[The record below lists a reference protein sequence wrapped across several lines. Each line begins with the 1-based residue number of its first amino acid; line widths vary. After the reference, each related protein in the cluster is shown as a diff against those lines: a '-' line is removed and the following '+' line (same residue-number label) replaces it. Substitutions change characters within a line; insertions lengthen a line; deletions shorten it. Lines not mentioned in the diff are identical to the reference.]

1 MLSSLLHRFVVPPP
15 RTCVVEWALGLTD
28 VPLAVAPPQMFFEV
42 SVFTAFVDA
51 CRAIGIT
58 CPIIPGIM
66 LVQNAG
72 GFGRMTAFCKSRVPA
87 ELKRRVEACADSK
100 ACRAVGIEWATD
112 MCRSLIKAGVLGLH
126 FYTLNLEAVLKGVLK
141 NLGLLVEDVEAE
153 ATAADDAATQAK
165 GTILDA

>member
-1 MLSSLLHRFVVPPP
+1 MLHRFVVPPP